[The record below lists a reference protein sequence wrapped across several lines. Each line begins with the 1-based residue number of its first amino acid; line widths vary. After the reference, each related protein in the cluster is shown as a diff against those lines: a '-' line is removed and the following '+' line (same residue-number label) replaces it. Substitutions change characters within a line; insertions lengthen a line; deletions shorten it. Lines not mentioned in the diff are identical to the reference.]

1 MQVTTPKRKQIGAF
15 TARLAPVDVGD
26 AAVSLWQV
34 EDLESHVDRAAL
46 LAADDAAEPPYWAH
60 LWSGANVLAAAVPRN
75 PGRVV
80 EIGCG
85 LGLPGLVAARR
96 GAASVV
102 FVDRE
107 AAPLAFI
114 RESLR
119 ANRLGEAACLVAD
132 FTRLPFRRPFDLV
145 LAAEIVYDRAGF
157 GALADAL
164 AALAGPAGRVLLT
177 DGRRIDTR
185 DFYPA
190 LERAGLAWTSR
201 SVGVCED
208 GIATEVLLVDARPR

>member
-1 MQVTTPKRKQIGAF
+1 MRVTTPTRKQIGAF
-15 TARLAPVDVGD
+15 AARLAAVEVGD
-26 AAVSLWQV
+26 GVVSLWQV

-46 LAADDAAEPPYWAH
+46 LAADDPAEPPYWAH
-60 LWSGANVLAAAVPRN
+60 LWSGASVLAAAVPRN
-75 PGRVV
+75 AGRVV

-85 LGLPGLVAARR
+85 LGLPGLVAAQR

-107 AAPLAFI
+107 ATPLAFV

-119 ANRLGEAACLVAD
+119 ANRLDAAACLVGD
-132 FTRLPFRRPFDLV
+132 FIRPPLRRSFDLV

-157 GALADAL
+157 DALAEAL
-164 AALAGPAGRVLLT
+164 AALAGRAGRVLLT

-190 LERAGLAWTSR
+190 LDRAGLAWSSR
-201 SVGVCED
+201 SIPVRED
-208 GIATEVLLVDARPR
+208 AITTEVLLVEARRR

>member
-1 MQVTTPKRKQIGAF
+1 MQVTTPTRKQIGAF
-15 TARLAPVDVGD
+15 AARLAAVDVGD
-26 AAVSLWQV
+26 DVMSLWQV
-34 EDLESHVDRAAL
+34 DDLESHVDRAAL
-46 LAADDAAEPPYWAH
+46 LAADDPAEPPYWAH
-60 LWSGANVLAAAVPRN
+60 LWSGAAVLAAAVPRN
-75 PGRVV
+75 AGRVV

-96 GAASVV
+96 GASVV

-107 AAPLAFI
+107 ATPLAFV

-119 ANRLGEAACLVAD
+119 ANRLGDAAYLVAD
-132 FTRLPFRRPFDLV
+132 FTRPLARRPFDLV

-157 GALADAL
+157 GALAESL
-164 AALAGPAGRVLLT
+164 AALAGSAGRVLLT

-201 SVGVCED
+201 AVAVREE
-208 GIATEVLLVDARPR
+208 GIGTEVLLVDARRR

>member
-1 MQVTTPKRKQIGAF
+1 MQVTTPTRKQIGAF
-15 TARLAPVDVGD
+15 TARLASMDVGD
-26 AAVSLWQV
+26 AVVALWQV
-34 EDLESHVDRAAL
+34 DDLESHVDRAAL
-46 LAADDAAEPPYWAH
+46 LAADDPAEPPYWAH
-60 LWSGANVLAAAVPRN
+60 LWSGASVLAAAVPRAA
-75 PGRVV
+75 GRVV

-107 AAPLAFI
+107 ATPLAFV

-119 ANRLGEAACLVAD
+119 ANRLDAACLVAD
-132 FTRLPFRRPFDLV
+132 FTRPPVRRPFDLV

-157 GALADAL
+157 DALADAL
-164 AALAGPAGRVLLT
+164 ATLAGPAGRVLLT

-190 LERAGLAWTSR
+190 LERAGLVWSSR
-201 SVGVCED
+201 SVSVRED
-208 GIATEVLLVDARPR
+208 GIGTEILLVDAHRR